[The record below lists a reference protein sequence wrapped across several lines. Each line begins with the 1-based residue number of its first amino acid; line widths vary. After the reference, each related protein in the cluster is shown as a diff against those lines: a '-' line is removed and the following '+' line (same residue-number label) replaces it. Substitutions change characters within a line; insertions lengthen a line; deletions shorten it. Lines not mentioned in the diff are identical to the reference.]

1 MFKPVLITTL
11 LIVACVTV
19 KAQYATYKPLPIPSG
34 DNGNVPP
41 SYRKDNTGA
50 GVSDMQKM
58 SGYVI
63 NANSQT
69 IRKINLQVVTSNRS
83 LLVVG
88 LKELQDNYWTNFTV
102 NKPIAEKLSYG
113 EAFSDRFEYKVY
125 IPTLGQTVYF

>member
-1 MFKPVLITTL
+1 MYKPVLVTTL
-11 LIVACVTV
+11 LLSACATL

-34 DNGNVPP
+34 DNSNVPP
-41 SYRKDNTGA
+41 SYRKDNTSA
-50 GVSDMQKM
+50 SDVQKM

-63 NANSQT
+63 NINSQS
-69 IRKINLQVVTSNRS
+69 IRKINLQVVTANRN

-88 LKELQDNYWTNFTV
+88 LKELQDNYWITFSV
-102 NKPIAEKLSYG
+102 NKPIAEKLTYG